1 MLTHAPGIF
10 LLLRPLTD
18 DVWTN
23 RKMGIYRDVQRT
35 NYKGQFRSSAHLRL
49 AILNGC
55 GKAAG
60 NFQIVLCPLYIVLSN
75 INLSGIGGFFNV
87 VDV

>member
-1 MLTHAPGIF
+1 
-10 LLLRPLTD
+10 
-18 DVWTN
+18 
-23 RKMGIYRDVQRT
+23 MGICRDVQRT
-35 NYKGQFRSSAHLRL
+35 NYKGQFRSSARLRL

-75 INLSGIGGFFNV
+75 INLLVCFEFLEVPELRITK
-87 VDV
+87 

>member
-1 MLTHAPGIF
+1 MEQNSLPNVNFGRLLVSKKRIETSISELMDF
-10 LLLRPLTD
+10 LEVP
-18 DVWTN
+18 
-23 RKMGIYRDVQRT
+23 
-35 NYKGQFRSSAHLRL
+35 KGQLRSFARLRL

-75 INLSGIGGFFNV
+75 INLLISFEFLEV
-87 VDV
+87 TD